1 MRVYNRLRPGR
12 MGVSDYLKENREA
25 AISARAE
32 ALEEVLAYSFWTDCA
47 DLILAK
53 HTRHAVMS

>member
-1 MRVYNRLRPGR
+1 

-32 ALEEVLAYSFWTDCA
+32 ALEELLAYSFWTDCA
-47 DLILAK
+47 DSILAK